1 MSGMNATSLRL
12 ALRLHRFEAAA
23 FAIVILGLAVA
34 AFVVAGMLDA
44 TGYGR
49 LCLDPTG
56 TAHLDPTGPPH
67 LPPTCEAIGA
77 RFFDLQNRLG
87 GPIAGM
93 LVVLSFVAAALIGVA
108 VIAREIERGTT
119 RLAWSLAPSRRRW
132 YITRVLPLLV
142 ALIVV
147 TFLAGIATDRLTAA
161 TEPGIDLANS
171 FDGFGQRGGL
181 IAARSVFIFAVAVLV
196 GALVGRTLPALIV
209 AALVAY
215 IGLGGG
221 EDVHSRII
229 RSEAIVVPESQVRPG
244 DRWIDIQFQLPDGRL
259 VGWDVVEQLDPPKPD
274 VEWIPK
280 YPQVAVI
287 VPGTR
292 YRFVEAREAGALLG
306 GSIVALGLGGV
317 VVARR
322 RPD

>member
-1 MSGMNATSLRL
+1 MNGTSIRI

-23 FAIVILGLAVA
+23 FAIVILGLVVA

-56 TAHLDPTGPPH
+56 TTN
-67 LPPTCEAIGA
+67 PPTCGEIGA
-77 RFFDLQNRLG
+77 RFFGLQTGLAA
-87 GPIAGM
+87 PIAGL
-93 LVVLSFVAAALIGVA
+93 LVILSFVAAALIGVA

-132 YITRVLPLLV
+132 YLTRITPLLV
-142 ALIVV
+142 GLVVV
-147 TFLAGIATDRLTAA
+147 TFLAGIATDRLTQAM
-161 TEPGIDLANS
+161 EPGMDPANS
-171 FDGFGQRGGL
+171 FDSFGQRGGL
-181 IAARSVFIFAVAVLV
+181 IAARSVFIFATAVLV
-196 GALVGRTLPALIV
+196 GAFIGRTLPALIV

-215 IGLGGG
+215 VGLGGG
-221 EDVHSRII
+221 EEVHSRII
-229 RSEAIVVPESQVRPG
+229 RSEAIVVADADVRPG
-244 DRWIDIQFQLPDGRL
+244 DRWIDQLFQLPDGRL
-259 VGWDVVEQLDPPKPD
+259 VGWDVMEQLDPPKPD

-280 YPQVAVI
+280 YPQVTLI

-292 YRFVEAREAGALLG
+292 YRSVETREAGALAG
-306 GSIVALGLGGV
+306 GSIVAVGLGALLVG
-317 VVARR
+317 RR

>member
-1 MSGMNATSLRL
+1 MSGMRATSLRL
-12 ALRLHRFEAAA
+12 AFRLHQFEAAA

-34 AFVVAGMLDA
+34 AAVVAGWLDG

-56 TAHLDPTGPPH
+56 TAH

-77 RFFDLQNRLG
+77 RFFDLQARLAS
-87 GPIAGM
+87 PIAGL
-93 LVVLSFVAAALIGVA
+93 LVILSFLAAVLIGVA

-132 YITRVLPLLV
+132 YMTRILPLLV
-142 ALIVV
+142 GLIAI
-147 TFLAGIATDRLTAA
+147 TFLAGIATDRLAA
-161 TEPGIDLANS
+161 AASPGTDPANS

-209 AALVAY
+209 AAIVAY

-221 EDVHSRII
+221 EDVHDRLI
-229 RSEAIVVPESQVRPG
+229 RSEAIIVPESEVRPG
-244 DRWIDIQFQLPDGRL
+244 DRWVDQQFQLPDGRL
-259 VGWDVVEQLDPPKPD
+259 VGWDVMEQLDPPKPD

-280 YPQVAVI
+280 YPMVNII

-292 YRFVEAREAGALLG
+292 YRFVETREAGALLG
-306 GSIVALGLGGV
+306 GSILALGLGGLV
-317 VVARR
+317 VTRR

>member
-1 MSGMNATSLRL
+1 MNATSLRL
-12 ALRLHRFEAAA
+12 AVRLHRFEAAA

-56 TAHLDPTGPPH
+56 TTI

-77 RFFDLQNRLG
+77 RFFDLQNRLA
-87 GPIAGM
+87 GPIAGL
-93 LVVLSFVAAALIGVA
+93 LVGLSFVAAALIGVA

-132 YITRVLPLLV
+132 YLTRILPLLV
-142 ALIVV
+142 GLIVV
-147 TFLAGIATDRLTAA
+147 TFVAGIATDRLTLA
-161 TEPGIDLANS
+161 TEPGMDPANS
-171 FDGFGQRGGL
+171 FDAFGQRGGL
-181 IAARSVFIFAVAVLV
+181 IAARSVFIFATAVLV
-196 GALVGRTLPALIV
+196 GSIFGRTLPALIV
-209 AALVAY
+209 ASLVAY
-215 IGLGGG
+215 IGLAGG
-221 EDVHSRII
+221 EEVHSRII
-229 RSEAIVVPESQVRPG
+229 RSEAIVVAEADVHPG
-244 DRWIDIQFQLPDGRL
+244 DRWVDQLFQLPDGSL
-259 VGWDVVEQLDPPKPD
+259 VGWDVMEQLDPPKPD

-280 YPQVAVI
+280 YPQVALV

-292 YRFVEAREAGALLG
+292 YRFVEAREAGALAG
-306 GSIVALGLGGV
+306 GSIVAIGLGALV
-317 VVARR
+317 VSRR

>member
-1 MSGMNATSLRL
+1 MSGMRATSLRL

-23 FAIVILGLAVA
+23 FAIVIAGLVVA
-34 AFVVAGMLDA
+34 AFVVAGWLDG

-56 TAHLDPTGPPH
+56 TAV

-77 RFFDLQNRLG
+77 RFSDLQARLAS
-87 GPIAGM
+87 PIAGL
-93 LVVLSFVAAALIGVA
+93 LVILSFVAALLIGVA

-132 YITRVLPLLV
+132 YVTRVLPLLV
-142 ALIVV
+142 ALLVI
-147 TFLAGIATDRLTAA
+147 TFLAGIATDRLAA
-161 TEPGIDLANS
+161 AAQPGADPANS

-181 IAARSVFIFAVAVLV
+181 IAARSMFIFAIAVLV
-196 GALVGRTLPALIV
+196 GALLGRTLPALIV

-221 EDVHSRII
+221 EDVHDRII
-229 RSEAIVVPESQVRPG
+229 RSEAIVVPEAQVRPG
-244 DRWIDIQFQLPDGRL
+244 DRWVDQQFQLPDGRL

-280 YPQVAVI
+280 YPMVAII
-287 VPGTR
+287 VPGAR

-306 GSIVALGLGGV
+306 GSFLALGLGGLV
-317 VVARR
+317 VTRR

>member
-1 MSGMNATSLRL
+1 MISTRAMSLRL
-12 ALRLHRFEAAA
+12 ALRLHRFEVGA
-23 FAIVILGLAVA
+23 FAIVLAGLVIA
-34 AFVVAGMLDA
+34 AFIVAGWLDD

-49 LCLDPTG
+49 LCLDPAGTG
-56 TAHLDPTGPPH
+56 NV
-67 LPPTCEAIGA
+67 PPTCEAIAA
-77 RFFDLQNRLG
+77 RFHDLQNRLAS
-87 GPIAGM
+87 PIAGL
-93 LVVLSFVAAALIGVA
+93 LVILSFLAAVLIGIA

-132 YITRVLPLLV
+132 YVSRVLPLLV
-142 ALIVV
+142 ALVV
-147 TFLAGIATDRLTAA
+147 ITFVAGIATDRLTAA
-161 TEPGIDLANS
+161 AQPGTDPANS

-181 IAARSVFIFAVAVLV
+181 IAARSMFIFAIAVLV
-196 GALVGRTLPALIV
+196 GAMVGRTLPALIV

-215 IGLGGG
+215 VGLGGG
-221 EDVHSRII
+221 EDVHDRII
-229 RSEAIVVPESQVRPG
+229 RSEAIVVPEGQVHPG
-244 DRWIDIQFQLPDGRL
+244 DRWVDQQFQLPDGRL

-280 YPQVAVI
+280 YPMVAII

-306 GSIVALGLGGV
+306 GSIVALGLGALV
-317 VVARR
+317 VTRR